1 LKNLGNFQNNSKMI
15 QATMTFL
22 TSHLV
27 TKQQNAELKKTFA

>member
-1 LKNLGNFQNNSKMI
+1 MI